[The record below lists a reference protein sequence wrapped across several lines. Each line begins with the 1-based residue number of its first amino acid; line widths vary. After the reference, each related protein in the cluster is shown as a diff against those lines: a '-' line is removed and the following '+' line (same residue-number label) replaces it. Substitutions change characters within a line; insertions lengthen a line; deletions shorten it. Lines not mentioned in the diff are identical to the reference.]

1 MSRARLRGAVAFAST
16 RATHARSLTTL
27 VVFVTVIALTV
38 AFTLWSEAAGFAST
52 RMSKRFSVVLDAGST
67 GSRVHVFTFQTD
79 YFGRERLE
87 SEYFHAVEPGLKSYG
102 LSADAASAS
111 LDELI
116 SRAES
121 VVPARARSATP
132 FSVRAT
138 AGLRLMP
145 EGQGAAD
152 AIMDSVRA
160 KIASAGFHP
169 ASASAFVSIMD
180 GIDEGAHGWLAT
192 NYLLERLGKSP
203 ESTVA
208 VIDLGGGSTQI
219 AYAVGSAIMDEAPS
233 GYVRK
238 IQSPLKA
245 YNAYIHSFK
254 GYGLVAVRGKL
265 YQFGKREEDGTHP
278 CLPGSVEDTCTRD
291 CYGLEPGETYEAKG
305 SATLGTDF
313 KRCLAAAV
321 ETFKENNREKC
332 GRGPC
337 SFDGAWTTPRKTP
350 LYVMS
355 YIVERGVQAGAA
367 PQPKTPST
375 IVSTTAG
382 AFRTAASHACVT
394 PQDKLASEFPL
405 AVEAKVDVDYLCL
418 ELTYIYALLTT
429 GYGVSDTEPI
439 HMLNKIR
446 YKDQDIEA
454 SWALGDGIATLGAAA
469 SKSYR

>member
-1 MSRARLRGAVAFAST
+1 MRRARIRGAMAFAPT
-16 RATHARSLTTL
+16 RAASSPRSLTTL
-27 VVFVTVIALTV
+27 VVFIVVIALTV
-38 AFTLWSEAAGFAST
+38 TFTLWSDAVGFAST
-52 RMSKRFSVVLDAGST
+52 RTSKRFSIVLDAGST

-79 YFGRERLE
+79 YFGRERLH
-87 SEYFHAVEPGLKSYG
+87 SEYFHAIEPGLKSYG
-102 LSADAASAS
+102 SSADAASAS

-116 SRAES
+116 SRAKS
-121 VVPARARSATP
+121 VVPELARSATP

-160 KIASAGFHP
+160 KIARAGFHP
-169 ASASAFVSIMD
+169 QSETFVSIMD
-180 GIDEGAHGWLAT
+180 GVDEGAHGWVAT

-219 AYAVGSAIMDEAPS
+219 AYAVGSAIMDKAPS

-238 IQSPLKA
+238 IQTPFSA
-245 YNAYIHSFK
+245 YSAYIHSFK
-254 GYGLVAVRGKL
+254 GYGLIAVRAKL
-265 YQFGKREEDGTHP
+265 YRFGKRDEDGTHP
-278 CLPGSVEDTCTRD
+278 CLPGSVQDTCTKD

-313 KRCLAAAV
+313 KRCLAAV
-321 ETFKENNREKC
+321 IETFEEDNRTKC

-337 SFDGAWTTPRKTP
+337 SFAGAWTTPRKTP

-355 YIVERGVQAGAA
+355 YIVERGVQAGVA
-367 PQPKTPST
+367 PHPKTPST

-382 AFRTAASHACVT
+382 AFKTAASHACVT
-394 PQDKLASEFPL
+394 PQAKLASEFPL
-405 AVEAKVDVDYLCL
+405 AVAAKVDVDYLCL

-429 GYGVSDTEPI
+429 GYGVSDTETI
-439 HMLNKIR
+439 HMLDKIR
-446 YKDQDIEA
+446 YKNQDVEA
-454 SWALGDGIATLGAAA
+454 SWALGDGIATLGAATR
-469 SKSYR
+469 SYH